1 MIYDFK
7 LNIVRNNNTIGTLS
21 ARRCNI
27 AFDSTKEVKRTC
39 RVEIKPESDVISK
52 GIVKVDSFMFDG
64 LHFFNANWTF
74 AESKYAYVNTYGF
87 NMFTDRIQPV
97 LIIENKEY
105 PLGLFMIISNPEYL
119 SDTLSYYDLE
129 AYDETMI
136 LKQACTTER
145 LYYPVGTQYTDIVEN
160 MLIECNLTNYIL
172 DPNNATLTTDREFDI
187 GTPYIEIIN
196 QLLEEINY
204 NHVYA
209 DSKGVIHI
217 ESIQSK
223 VIPDFN
229 YNDINAFNTK
239 KPIVKN
245 TDIYDLPNVLIGTA
259 SNPDIDDVLYYK
271 RENNDVASQISII
284 NRGYKVVKHFN
295 FSNIASQDV
304 LEEYIDRMY
313 LESTQATETIEFDSK
328 IEPNHEYESYILV
341 DTDLIHGFYI
351 EKAWELELSSRA
363 TMHHLAERKVYV

>member
-7 LNIVRNNNTIGTLS
+7 VNIVRNNNTIGTLS

-39 RVEIKPESDVISK
+39 RVEIKPDSDVIGK
-52 GIVKVDSFMFDG
+52 GIIKNGD
-64 LHFFNANWTF
+64 HY
-74 AESKYAYVNTYGF
+74 EYVTTAGF

-119 SDTLSYYDLE
+119 SNTLSYYDLE

-136 LKQACTTER
+136 LKQACTTDR
-145 LYYPVGTQYTDIVEN
+145 IYYPAGTKYTDIVEN
-160 MLIECNLTNYIL
+160 MLAECNIVNYIMYS
-172 DPNNATLTTDREFDI
+172 NSAVLTTDREFDI

-204 NHVYA
+204 NHIYA
-209 DSKGVIHI
+209 DSKGIMHI
-217 ESIQSK
+217 ELIQQK
-223 VIPDFN
+223 INPDFN
-229 YNDINAFNTK
+229 YSDINVFNIK
-239 KPIVKN
+239 KPIVRS

-259 SNPDIDDVLYYK
+259 SNPDNDDVFSYK
-271 RENNDVASQISII
+271 KENTDLNSQISII

-313 LESTQATETIEFDSK
+313 LESTQATETIEFDTK
-328 IEPNHEYESYILV
+328 IEPNHEFESYILV
-341 DTDLIHGFYI
+341 DTELINGFYV
-351 EKAWELELSSRA
+351 EKTWELELSSKA
-363 TMHHLAERKVYV
+363 TMHHLAERKVFV

>member
-1 MIYDFK
+1 
-7 LNIVRNNNTIGTLS
+7 
-21 ARRCNI
+21 
-27 AFDSTKEVKRTC
+27 
-39 RVEIKPESDVISK
+39 
-52 GIVKVDSFMFDG
+52 
-64 LHFFNANWTF
+64 
-74 AESKYAYVNTYGF
+74 
-87 NMFTDRIQPV
+87 
-97 LIIENKEY
+97 
-105 PLGLFMIISNPEYL
+105 MIISNPEYL

-172 DPNNATLTTDREFDI
+172 DSNNATLNTDREFDI

-223 VIPDFN
+223 VVPDFN

-363 TMHHLAERKVYV
+363 SMHHLAERKVYV